1 MALGVAAC
9 SPLDGQLSTVGVSIT
24 TDQKGTDALE
34 KKGIDVQ
41 WLSCTSSFGE
51 GGGTPDSAKSP
62 SVRSVATVD
71 CEGRTKDGREITLTG
86 KVTEERS
93 GACVRG
99 DLTAKVAGKTVL
111 QADVLGNC
119 ADAKPTSRPPGN
131 GNGPQPTV
139 TVTTTV
145 TVYPPTCDCRPG
157 K

>member
-1 MALGVAAC
+1 MGLNSAAVAM
-9 SPLDGQLSTVGVSIT
+9 T

-71 CEGRTKDGREITLTG
+71 CEGRTRDGREITLTG

-119 ADAKPTSRPPGN
+119 ADARPTSRPPA
-131 GNGPQPTV
+131 NGPQPTV